1 MSLRTIAALC
11 ASLSAAALIAGCSAQ
26 AQSEAAAPPPTQV
39 SVAPVVFKSL
49 RSWDE
54 FTGRLE
60 PIDQVQIHPRVGG
73 YIDSVRFVEGAEVK
87 KGQVLFQIDPR
98 PFQAEVNRLDAE
110 VAASRAK
117 LELASSNRE
126 RGQKLI
132 DQAALARSEFDRL
145 VSEERAARATLDA
158 AQATLSAAKLNL
170 DFTRITSPID
180 GRVSR
185 AAITPGNLVT
195 SADLLTTVVS
205 ENPIYVSFNADEQ
218 TYLKYSGAG
227 GDKPGPVYLGLMTED
242 GYPHKGRMV
251 FVDNAMNA
259 TSGTINGR
267 AVFENT
273 DRRFTPGLFARV
285 RLVSDRAESAA
296 LVPDRAIAT
305 DLGKRYVLVLGAK
318 NVVEYRPVTTGPR
331 VGDFR
336 IIRAGLKAGDV
347 VVVTGGS
354 KVKPGQAVAP
364 IRITPKLPE
373 AALAQI
379 EVGGPVQ
386 LAQAETPTRALAN

>member
-1 MSLRTIAALC
+1 MSLRTLAGLF
-11 ASLSAAALIAGCSAQ
+11 ASLSATALIAGCAAR
-26 AQSEAAAPPPTQV
+26 AQSEAPQPPPTQV
-39 SVAPVVFKSL
+39 TVAQVAFKSL

-60 PIDQVQIHPRVGG
+60 PIDQVQIRPRVGG
-73 YIDSVRFVEGAEVK
+73 YIDSVRFKEGAEVR

-117 LELASSNRE
+117 LELAAANRE
-126 RGQKLI
+126 RGQRLV

-145 VSEERAARATLDA
+145 VSEERAAHAALEA
-158 AQATLSAAKLNL
+158 AQASLSSARLNL
-170 DFTRITSPID
+170 EFTRVTSPID

-227 GDKPGPVYLGLMTED
+227 RDTPGPVYLGLMTED
-242 GYPHKGRMV
+242 GYPHKGRLT

-259 TSGTINGR
+259 NSGTINGR

-285 RLVSDRAESAA
+285 RLVSDRAEQAA
-296 LVPDRAIAT
+296 LVPDRAVAA
-305 DLGKRYVLVLGAK
+305 DLGKRYVLVLSAH
-318 NVVEYRPVTTGPR
+318 NTAEYRPVTTGPR

-336 IIRAGLKAGDV
+336 IIRAGLKPGDV
-347 VVVTGGS
+347 VVTAGGS
-354 KVKPGQAVAP
+354 KVKPGQTVVPVRMAL
-364 IRITPKLPE
+364 KLPE

-379 EVGGPVQ
+379 EAGPVQ
-386 LAQAETPTRALAN
+386 LAQADNPTTRAN